1 MNQEWEHWIDRLKSE
16 DLSEAELREFEE
28 AVRADPANREA
39 YLSAL
44 VAEVALEVDGL
55 PDPFAKPKL
64 IVTLTPRWPRIAAM
78 AAGIAVLAALSY
90 LVGSHARS
98 SSVVAT
104 ITDTDDLA
112 EKSGLRIGQPLEAG
126 PVTLPEGSEIGIAMR
141 GGARLKIR
149 GPADFDI
156 DGPDKIRLD
165 KGRLSTYAP
174 PYARGFTVNT
184 VDGKV
189 IDLGTRFVT
198 AVDTDS
204 GTEIH
209 VLEGLVTAHASTNDP
224 ASYNLEGEH
233 AGILKQ
239 GRLEPTEFLA
249 QRLLVPLDPVL
260 QDQDSDGFADEVE
273 NYFGTRV
280 DDPSSHPGPLRLE
293 ESFSNYATG
302 PSRNV
307 ALKAKG
313 AFPGSIWEGEG
324 IFQAEGLSYGAGT
337 TSLKTTGGSIGSI
350 GELSVGAILLP
361 DPKEMSPVGVTYL
374 SFLIQ
379 NPSSQPSGCFA
390 GLLLYQ
396 DDREE
401 FFVGKLSVGNSYGSR
416 FRSSATQDSYA
427 IPMDDKPHLF
437 VIRIDRTRL
446 VTDIYF
452 DPVPGQPESSA
463 TRRFRYQ
470 AVPEFNGIAVR
481 SGSKTEIF
489 PSTFDE
495 IRVGLTWDSVVP
507 IGK

>member
-1 MNQEWEHWIDRLKSE
+1 MNHDWQHWIDRLKSD
-16 DLSEAELREFEE
+16 DLTEAELREFEE

-44 VAEVALEVDGL
+44 VAEVALEADGL
-55 PDPFAKPKL
+55 PDPFAKPKP
-64 IVTLTPRWPRIAAM
+64 VETLTPRWPRIAAM
-78 AAGIAVLAALSY
+78 AAGIAALAALSY
-90 LVGSHARS
+90 FVGGHASS

-112 EKSGLRIGQPLEAG
+112 EKAGLRIGQPLEVG
-126 PVTLPEGSEIGIAMR
+126 RITLPEGSEVGVAMR

-149 GPADFDI
+149 GPASFDI
-156 DGPDKIRLD
+156 DGPDRIRLD

-174 PYARGFTVNT
+174 SYARGFTVDT

-198 AVDTDS
+198 AVDMNS

-209 VLEGLVTAHASTNDP
+209 VLEGLVTAHGATSDP
-224 ASYNLEGEH
+224 ASYSLEGER
-233 AGILKQ
+233 AGILRQ

-260 QDQDSDGFADEVE
+260 QDRDSDGFPDEVE
-273 NYFGTRV
+273 NHYNTPA
-280 DDPSSHPGPLRLE
+280 DDPSSHPEPLRIE
-293 ESFSNYATG
+293 ESFAGYPAG

-307 ALKAKG
+307 VLKAKG
-313 AFPGSIWEGEG
+313 ASSGSIWEGEG
-324 IFQAEGLSYGAGT
+324 IFQTQGLSYTSGT
-337 TSLKTTGGSIGSI
+337 TSLRATGGSVATI
-350 GELSVGAILLP
+350 GELSVGATLLP
-361 DPKEMSPVGVTYL
+361 DPKELSPIGVTYV
-374 SFLIQ
+374 SFLMK
-379 NPSSQPSGCFA
+379 NPASRPPGCFA

-396 DDREE
+396 DDREQ
-401 FFVGKLSVGNSYGSR
+401 FFVGKLSVDDSYGSR
-416 FRSSATQDSYA
+416 LRSSPTQDSYGL
-427 IPMDDKPHLF
+427 PMDDEPHLF

-452 DPVPGQPESSA
+452 DPVPGQSESSA

-470 AVPEFNGIAVR
+470 AVPEFDRIAVR
-481 SGSKTEIF
+481 SGSKTEMF
-489 PSTFDE
+489 PSSFDE

-507 IGK
+507 GVK